1 MGVLFSY
8 RYINLLREI
17 VDCSPKL
24 ASFSLRYL
32 PVSIKGLTFAPKY
45 DYDARRVGVKML
57 AKTNINKANE
67 QVLRSNVD
75 FSALFKGLYLG
86 ESEILLT
93 HTHTHT
99 HTQAQAVITHFQIL
113 SYARAKRAVNLASK
127 GLPASSL
134 CSFCHTLLPPGASEE
149 ISKI

>member
-1 MGVLFSY
+1 MPG
-8 RYINLLREI
+8 E
-17 VDCSPKL
+17 
-24 ASFSLRYL
+24 
-32 PVSIKGLTFAPKY
+32 
-45 DYDARRVGVKML
+45 VGVKML

-67 QVLRSNVD
+67 QVMWSNVD
-75 FSALFKGLYLG
+75 SSALFKGLYLAA
-86 ESEILLT
+86 SEILL
-93 HTHTHT
+93 THT

-113 SYARAKRAVNLASK
+113 SYARAKRAVNLANK

>member
-1 MGVLFSY
+1 MLFSY

-93 HTHTHT
+93 HTHTGAGRNHT
-99 HTQAQAVITHFQIL
+99 LSNPFLRAREACRKLSKQRASGKFPLFVL
-113 SYARAKRAVNLASK
+113 SYPFASWGKRRNQQDLI
-127 GLPASSL
+127 
-134 CSFCHTLLPPGASEE
+134 H
-149 ISKI
+149 

>member
-1 MGVLFSY
+1 MLFSY

-99 HTQAQAVITHFQIL
+99 H
-113 SYARAKRAVNLASK
+113 RRR
-127 GLPASSL
+127 P
-134 CSFCHTLLPPGASEE
+134 
-149 ISKI
+149 

>member
-1 MGVLFSY
+1 MPG
-8 RYINLLREI
+8 E
-17 VDCSPKL
+17 
-24 ASFSLRYL
+24 
-32 PVSIKGLTFAPKY
+32 
-45 DYDARRVGVKML
+45 VGVKML

-67 QVLRSNVD
+67 QVMWSNVD
-75 FSALFKGLYLG
+75 SSALFKGLYLAA
-86 ESEILLT
+86 SEILLT

>member
-1 MGVLFSY
+1 MLFSY

-32 PVSIKGLTFAPKY
+32 PVSIKDLTFAPKY

-99 HTQAQAVITHFQIL
+99 QGTRRNFILIKPFLRAREACRKLSEQRASGKFPLFVL
-113 SYARAKRAVNLASK
+113 SYPFASWGKRRNQQDLI
-127 GLPASSL
+127 
-134 CSFCHTLLPPGASEE
+134 H
-149 ISKI
+149 